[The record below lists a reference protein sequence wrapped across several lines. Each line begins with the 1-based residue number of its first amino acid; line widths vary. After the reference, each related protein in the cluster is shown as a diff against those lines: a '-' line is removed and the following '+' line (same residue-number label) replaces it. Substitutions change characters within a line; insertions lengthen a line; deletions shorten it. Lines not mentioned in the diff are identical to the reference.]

1 MLVKFKLNKPLYS
14 AYRDFT
20 GGIGSRLRPGNLAL
34 SAVTSHMTPWN
45 SVQFVLQSHVF
56 PPFISSALLP
66 SDLLWKCHPSCS
78 VPTLREVEAELV
90 DLVAVPQSS
99 PLWFST
105 VSKTMVV
112 LILDNIGLKHTMGE
126 HRNCGWA
133 WIPKWCLGGNPSTN
147 NRRILF
153 HLSVIII

>member
-1 MLVKFKLNKPLYS
+1 MLVKFKLNKPSHS

-56 PPFISSALLP
+56 PLLFLQLCCLLTCLKSATP
-66 SDLLWKCHPSCS
+66 PAQCH
-78 VPTLREVEAELV
+78 VKEVEAELV
-90 DLVAVPQSS
+90 TGGSPTVF

-112 LILDNIGLKHTMGE
+112 LILDNINPKHTMGE
-126 HRNCGWA
+126 HRIVLA

-153 HLSVIII
+153 HLSIIII